1 MKKIILITLCALA
14 LMLSC
19 PLMNVSAAGEN
30 SGVASSTAVQSE
42 QTDEDSSKGRDIAV
56 FLIIFTIAMG
66 TTAIIVARPKLKKLR
81 EVRSE
86 SDNTNQKD

>member
-19 PLMNVSAAGEN
+19 PMMTFSAAGEN

-66 TTAIIVARPKLKKLR
+66 TTAIIVARPKLKKLH